1 MKQSDVLVGIAD
13 RATRAR
19 LYKPTSLNLSL
30 VEREIEAFDAVLS
43 KLREE
48 FPFLCSYKEE
58 MEDSELE
65 QFDGLF
71 AWLTE
76 QLRTFPND
84 AKNPEQSLTNI
95 LALAALLECDA
106 QLWDELAKAVPNV
119 PELLIITL
127 TKIIKENRANGQE
140 ILVGARYSDN
150 EIQVLLADIASK
162 DWKSVEWLIAHLWME
177 IWPPAKQHASAA
189 LYRFDRQSLES
200 ILEVEN
206 DFFEIVAYV
215 SYAPTAQSLQLAI
228 ASTNWTFKF
237 WTLYH
242 SARQDAI
249 GSESY
254 PMEWEILLSEA
265 AKVPSEWVRWLAVL
279 NEYPGRYPQ
288 LQEALG
294 NTLASASGE
303 ALDAY
308 VSSISGVSDFGRT
321 EIATALTVFREKAT
335 AAHDRQRLWTAAF
348 ERWKK
353 WDFGCTEHS
362 RSLFRVEKSPLDFPV
377 IGYLTECLDSKARAK
392 WIAELQV
399 RALAIERNWHSDV
412 TSVMTER
419 FKIISTYQLIAHSE
433 IVAAGEPKWLWESP
447 LYKPMWENG
456 TLYRSLKYDGTLGPP
471 TFYSD

>member
-150 EIQVLLADIASK
+150 EIQVLLAD
-162 DWKSVEWLIAHLWME
+162 
-177 IWPPAKQHASAA
+177 
-189 LYRFDRQSLES
+189 
-200 ILEVEN
+200 
-206 DFFEIVAYV
+206 
-215 SYAPTAQSLQLAI
+215 I

-433 IVAAGEPKWLWESP
+433 IVAAGEPKWPWESP

>member
-1 MKQSDVLVGIAD
+1 MKQSDILVGIVD
-13 RATRAR
+13 RATRAQS
-19 LYKPTSLNLSL
+19 YKPTSLNLSL
-30 VEREIEAFDAVLS
+30 VERGVEAFDAVLS
-43 KLREE
+43 KLCEE
-48 FPFLCSYKEE
+48 FPFLCPYKEE

-95 LALAALLECDA
+95 LALAALLECDV
-106 QLWDELAKAVPNV
+106 QLWDELAKAAPNV

-140 ILVGARYSDN
+140 ILAGARYSDN

-162 DWKSVEWLIAHLWME
+162 DWKSVEWLVAHLWME
-177 IWPPAKQHASAA
+177 IWSPAKQQASAA

-200 ILEVEN
+200 ILEGEN
-206 DFFEIVAYV
+206 DFFEIAAYV
-215 SYAPTAQSLQLAI
+215 SHAPTAQSLQLAI

-237 WTLYH
+237 WTLH
-242 SARQDAI
+242 HTARQAAS

-254 PMEWEILLSEA
+254 PIEWEILLSEA
-265 AKVPSEWVRWLAVL
+265 AKVPGEWTRWLAVL

-294 NTLASASGE
+294 NTLVSASGE

-308 VSSISGVSDFGRT
+308 VSSISGVSDLGRA
-321 EIATALTVFREKAT
+321 EIATALTVFREKAPILN
-335 AAHDRQRLWTAAF
+335 RQRLWTAAF
-348 ERWKK
+348 ERWQR

-362 RSLFRVEKSPLDFPV
+362 GSLFRVAKSSFDFPV
-377 IGYLTECLDSKARAK
+377 IGYLTECLDSKARAE

-412 TSVMTER
+412 TTAMTER

-447 LYKPMWENG
+447 LYKPMWEDG
-456 TLYRSLKYDGTLGPP
+456 TLYRSLKYDGTFVPP
-471 TFYSD
+471 TFYSN

>member
-1 MKQSDVLVGIAD
+1 MVD
-13 RATRAR
+13 R
-19 LYKPTSLNLSL
+19 
-30 VEREIEAFDAVLS
+30 
-43 KLREE
+43 
-48 FPFLCSYKEE
+48 
-58 MEDSELE
+58 
-65 QFDGLF
+65 
-71 AWLTE
+71 
-76 QLRTFPND
+76 
-84 AKNPEQSLTNI
+84 
-95 LALAALLECDA
+95 
-106 QLWDELAKAVPNV
+106 
-119 PELLIITL
+119 
-127 TKIIKENRANGQE
+127 
-140 ILVGARYSDN
+140 
-150 EIQVLLADIASK
+150 
-162 DWKSVEWLIAHLWME
+162 LWME
-177 IWPPAKQHASAA
+177 IRSPAKQQASAA
-189 LYRFDRQSLES
+189 LYRFDRPCLEA
-200 ILEVEN
+200 ILEREN
-206 DFFEIVAYV
+206 DFFEIAAYV
-215 SYAPTAQSLQLAI
+215 FHAPMVQSLQLAI
-228 ASTNWTFKF
+228 ASTNWTSKF
-237 WTLYH
+237 WTLHH
-242 SARQDAI
+242 SACQAAR

-265 AKVPSEWVRWLAVL
+265 AKVPSEWVRWLTVL

-362 RSLFRVEKSPLDFPV
+362 GSLFRVEKSSFDFPV
-377 IGYLTECLDSKARAK
+377 MGYLTECLDSKA
-392 WIAELQV
+392 

-412 TSVMTER
+412 TPAMTER
-419 FKIISTYQLIAHSE
+419 FKLISTYQLIAHSE

-447 LYKPMWENG
+447 LYKPMWEDG